1 MRIPTAGR
9 PTLAA
14 TVVLLVLAALVAAGR
29 PAPAANA
36 QEPPV
41 ADPRA
46 AVVLQFFAAG
56 NDGDVDGQM
65 AVVASDATWIS
76 APRCPAQ
83 NPCQGADAAR
93 QQFEAV
99 AAAHTS
105 FTVTSIQ
112 VLGSAVVAQV
122 QVQNDATRSA
132 GVDWVAVTI
141 VAQVPQDQ
149 ITVWLTL
156 PDLAVQ
162 RG

>member
-9 PTLAA
+9 PPLAA
-14 TVVLLVLAALVAAGR
+14 TLVLLVLAALVAAGR
-29 PAPAANA
+29 AAPAANA
-36 QEPPV
+36 QEPLV
-41 ADPRA
+41 SRA
-46 AVVLQFFAAG
+46 TVVLQFFAAG

-65 AVVASDATWIS
+65 ALVASNATWIS
-76 APRCPAQ
+76 APRCLAQ
-83 NPCQGADAAR
+83 NPCQGADAVR
-93 QQFEAV
+93 QQFEANV
-99 AAAHTS
+99 AAHTS

-112 VLGSAVVAQV
+112 VLGNTVVGQV

-132 GVDWVAVTI
+132 GVDGVAVTI

-156 PDLAVQ
+156 P